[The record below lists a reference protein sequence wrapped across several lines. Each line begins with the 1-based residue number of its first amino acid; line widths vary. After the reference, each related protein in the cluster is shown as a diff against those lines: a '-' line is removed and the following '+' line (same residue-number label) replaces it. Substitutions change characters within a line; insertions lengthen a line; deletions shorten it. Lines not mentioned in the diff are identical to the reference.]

1 MPGSEGQTVAN
12 LKSSTSSENRSLK
25 SSSDEKHSLV
35 EITLNNA
42 GSFESNVSDE
52 SMVTDVM
59 QRMRRSKDHIEQI
72 DSVDEGSDGSVGSC
86 DSQGET
92 SELILRLTN
101 AAAELRALH
110 EWDD

>member
-1 MPGSEGQTVAN
+1 M
-12 LKSSTSSENRSLK
+12 
-25 SSSDEKHSLV
+25 
-35 EITLNNA
+35 
-42 GSFESNVSDE
+42 
-52 SMVTDVM
+52 VM

>member
-35 EITLNNA
+35 KITLYNA
-42 GSFESNVSDE
+42 GSFESNASDN
-52 SMVTDVM
+52 SMVM

-110 EWDD
+110 EWDN